1 MLVQSSD
8 VPFRLSY
15 NSKESPS
22 TGQQPKK
29 TDWRKQHKLIA
40 VNKQFATQ
48 QNNQFLLIA
57 FWTTCQWL
65 EQIIIEKKKV
75 RNVETLNGSLGQKG
89 TSEKSE
95 IAVKHD
101 VFVSYNID
109 TYLLKST
116 NN

>member
-8 VPFRLSY
+8 VLFRLSY

-22 TGQQPKK
+22 TAQQPKK

-65 EQIIIEKKKV
+65 EQIIIEKKK
-75 RNVETLNGSLGQKG
+75 ETSKLSMGHWDKKAQ
-89 TSEKSE
+89 
-95 IAVKHD
+95 VKR
-101 VFVSYNID
+101 V
-109 TYLLKST
+109 K
-116 NN
+116 